1 MRLAII
7 DEPQFFV
14 LRQRLSALGLVS
26 GQYHFLHRRGEAEI
40 FGGHVKDAVEHEREL
55 FRLAVL
61 VLAHD
66 AEEVILKVVPG
77 DVRKRPHA
85 ECRLQIDAEGT
96 LVLLKCGG
104 LGRLLFDFQPVAGV
118 VAEENGLCRA
128 DGFGRLLS
136 GFCGRPLIKRCEP
149 VHKALAHGLE
159 VAAGRLDIH
168 PLAADAG
175 LKIAVGSDAV
185 VDDVIVCDKDFSDV
199 FRHGFDL
206 LSGEFEAAFAVFRNR
221 FPVAGEDVHRLFDG
235 RKLPVECHERVV
247 QGG

>member
-40 FGGHVKDAVEHEREL
+40 FGGHVKDAVQHQREFL
-55 FRLAVL
+55 RFAVL

-66 AEEVILKVVPG
+66 AEEVRLKVVPC
-77 DVRKRPHA
+77 DVRKRSHA
-85 ECRLQIDAEGT
+85 ERRLQIDAEGT
-96 LVLLKCGG
+96 LVFLKGGG
-104 LGRLLFDFQPVAGV
+104 LGRLLLDFQPVARV
-118 VAEENGLCRA
+118 VPEEDGLCRA

-221 FPVAGEDVHRLFDG
+221 FPAAGEGVHRLFDG
-235 RKLPVECHERVV
+235 LELPVECHERVV